1 MSRTC
6 ATTRWPERPGI
17 GAPENESGATGL
29 LAGVS
34 GLDVIVGGRACARAG
49 RCGGF
54 DVGALGRD
62 DLNRREV
69 ESNRPWFMGRRLA
82 RAFTRKRDYEDYG
95 AFTRNR
101 MAPPRVHDRCS
112 FLGAI

>member
-6 ATTRWPERPGI
+6 ATTRWPGRPGI

-54 DVGALGRD
+54 DFGALGRD

-69 ESNRPWFMGRRLA
+69 ERRI
-82 RAFTRKRDYEDYG
+82 D
-95 AFTRNR
+95 
-101 MAPPRVHDRCS
+101 
-112 FLGAI
+112 

>member
-6 ATTRWPERPGI
+6 ATTRWPGRLEKPT
-17 GAPENESGATGL
+17 ESGLGATEL
-29 LAGVS
+29 LSGVS
-34 GLDVIVGGRACARAG
+34 GLEVIVGGRACARAG

-82 RAFTRKRDYEDYG
+82 RAFTRKRDYED
-95 AFTRNR
+95 
-101 MAPPRVHDRCS
+101 
-112 FLGAI
+112 

>member
-54 DVGALGRD
+54 DFGALGRD
-62 DLNRREV
+62 DLNRR
-69 ESNRPWFMGRRLA
+69 GLA
-82 RAFTRKRDYEDYG
+82 GMKQAVVLGSHQFTEKR
-95 AFTRNR
+95 N
-101 MAPPRVHDRCS
+101 
-112 FLGAI
+112 